1 MTSRC
6 GLPLRGEV
14 DYSDHVRPS
23 QDFCRS
29 FDRGSLFEHRGTFER
44 VAAAQSTGIG
54 ANISLSGS
62 SRRASSKSPR

>member
-44 VAAAQSTGIG
+44 VRPLSRLVSAQTS
-54 ANISLSGS
+54 A
-62 SRRASSKSPR
+62 